1 MKLIGLLREFRSS
14 ARLGM
19 CFLSG
24 WFLAGC
30 GREDIRVYT
39 APKEQAAPPPVASK
53 EESRPRPQ
61 LAWKLPEGWREV
73 GPGQMSL
80 ANFAIPGV
88 GGREAN
94 VTITPLALLS
104 ERDAEI
110 VNMWRA
116 QMNLEPISPEEA
128 AKQFQ
133 TVEVGAEQGKLFEV
147 SGHMKDKPD
156 PMRIITA
163 MVHRPGAS
171 WFYKL
176 AGEATLVEL
185 QKTNFIEFLKSIRIK
200 ETAPSDA
207 ASSEAGTTRNWQV
220 PGHWKQLPPGQ
231 MQVAKFS
238 VPERGASRAE
248 VFVSVFPNDTGGLLA
263 NVNRW
268 RRQIGLSEVGEGELS
283 GMVST
288 LDPANPR
295 TMMVEMTNS
304 NKRLIGA
311 IVPRGESYWF
321 YKLLGD
327 DAAVAPEKESFVAF
341 AKSNP

>member
-1 MKLIGLLREFRSS
+1 M
-14 ARLGM
+14 
-19 CFLSG
+19 
-24 WFLAGC
+24 LAGC

-39 APKEQAAPPPVASK
+39 APKEQAAPPSMASK
-53 EESRPRPQ
+53 GESRPRPQ
-61 LAWKLPEGWREV
+61 IAWKLPEGWRDT
-73 GPGQMSL
+73 GPGKMSM
-80 ANFAIPGV
+80 ASFSIGGE

-94 VTITPLALLS
+94 VTVTQLALLA

-116 QMNLEPISPEEA
+116 QLSLEPISPAAA
-128 AKQFQ
+128 AKQFE
-133 TVEVGAEQGKLFEV
+133 TVEVGGEQGKLFDI
-147 SGHMKDKPD
+147 SGRMKDKPD

-163 MVHRPGAS
+163 MVHRAGAS

-176 AGEATLVEL
+176 SGDVTLVGS
-185 QKTNFIEFLKSIRIK
+185 QKPNFIEFLKSIQIK
-200 ETAPSDA
+200 ETAPAVPDETSLPDGG
-207 ASSEAGTTRNWQV
+207 SRKNWQV
-220 PGHWKQLPPGQ
+220 PSQWQELPAGQ

-248 VFVSVFPNDTGGLLA
+248 VFVSVFPNDTGGLLG

-268 RRQIGLSEVGEGELS
+268 RRQIGLAEVGEGELS

-288 LDPANPR
+288 LDPSNPKA
-295 TMMVEMTNS
+295 MLVDMTNS

-321 YKLLGD
+321 YKMLGD
-327 DAAVAPEKESFVAF
+327 DAAVAPEKESFVSF